1 MTMDARKQRVL
12 QAIVALYGLEG
23 EPVGSSVLANY
34 FDMAVSSATLRN
46 EMAAL
51 TKLGLLEQP
60 HTSAGRVPSAKGYR
74 YYLDHL
80 LTDDQPL
87 DRVTRARVD
96 AVFASLDHEPEKLAQ
111 GAAKALA
118 AISGCTAAVSTPCA
132 EDLCIAHYEVVQV
145 GRSAAAVLAV
155 TTAGYVRTRVARV
168 RTGLSRENAAALAA
182 LLNRNLT
189 FVAPVDL
196 SSRLLSELCGQ
207 ISPELVPV
215 VSAAAAILQDS
226 TTPHVFL
233 GGEQH
238 LLDWPQLDGKV
249 GTILTLLNDEEEAAR
264 LIAPLDEQNESIL
277 LGEDIE
283 PQIPGLCIVSDRYLV
298 GGGLWGS
305 IALIGPTRMPFQK
318 LMPLLH
324 AFADQLGEGMSGKRK
339 DTPQMAAPRRTVIYK
354 EPNTAPQA
362 EPEAAPEE
370 TAAAPETDEAE
381 KTDGKKKEG
390 FFNKKA
396 RELEAVKAKLD
407 AAEKNANQA
416 KDQLLRMA
424 AEYENYRK
432 RSTREADQKFND
444 GISFAV
450 NQIIPILDTLD
461 MAANAPT
468 TDENYKKGVTMT
480 LDKAAKALAALHVEE
495 IEALGKPFDPN
506 FMNAVQQIPAPDGQE
521 SGTVITVYQKGYKL
535 GDKIVRHATVVV
547 AE

>member
-74 YYLDHL
+74 YYLDNL
-80 LTDDQPL
+80 LSANEPL

-132 EDLCIAHYEVVQV
+132 EDLCISHFEVVQL

-168 RTGLSRENAAALAA
+168 RTGLSRDNAAALAA
-182 LLNRNLT
+182 VLNQHLT

-196 SSRLLSELCGQ
+196 NRRMLSELCSQ
-207 ISPELVPV
+207 IRPELVPV
-215 VSAAAAILQDS
+215 VSAAAAILQDCAQ
-226 TTPHVFL
+226 PHVFL
-233 GGEQH
+233 GGEQY
-238 LLDWPQLDGKV
+238 LLDWPQLEGKV
-249 GTILTLLNDEEEAAR
+249 GDILTLLNDDTQAAQ
-264 LIAPLDEQNESIL
+264 LIAPPARQEGCIL

-318 LMPLLH
+318 LVPLLH
-324 AFADQLGEGMSGKRK
+324 AFADELGEGMSGKRK
-339 DTPQMAAPRRTVIYK
+339 DTPQAAVPRRAAPYNK
-354 EPNTAPQA
+354 E
-362 EPEAAPEE
+362 
-370 TAAAPETDEAE
+370 D
-381 KTDGKKKEG
+381 
-390 FFNKKA
+390 
-396 RELEAVKAKLD
+396 LV
-407 AAEKNANQA
+407 
-416 KDQLLRMA
+416 
-424 AEYENYRK
+424 
-432 RSTREADQKFND
+432 
-444 GISFAV
+444 
-450 NQIIPILDTLD
+450 
-461 MAANAPT
+461 
-468 TDENYKKGVTMT
+468 
-480 LDKAAKALAALHVEE
+480 
-495 IEALGKPFDPN
+495 
-506 FMNAVQQIPAPDGQE
+506 
-521 SGTVITVYQKGYKL
+521 
-535 GDKIVRHATVVV
+535 
-547 AE
+547 

>member
-1 MTMDARKQRVL
+1 M
-12 QAIVALYGLEG
+12 
-23 EPVGSSVLANY
+23 LANY

-74 YYLDHL
+74 YYLDNL

-118 AISGCTAAVSTPCA
+118 AGCTAAVSTPCA

-196 SSRLLSELCGQ
+196 STRMLSELCSQ
-207 ISPELVPV
+207 IAPELVPV

-226 TTPHVFL
+226 VKPHVFL
-233 GGEQH
+233 GGEQY
-238 LLDWPQLDGKV
+238 LLDWPQLDGRV
-249 GTILTLLNDEEEAAR
+249 GDILTLLNDEEQAAS
-264 LIAPLDEQNESIL
+264 LIAPPDNRSESVL
-277 LGEDIE
+277 LGEDLE

-324 AFADQLGEGMSGKRK
+324 EFADQLGEGMSGKRK
-339 DTPQMAAPRRTVIYK
+339 DTPQAAVPRRTVIYK
-354 EPNTAPQA
+354 E
-362 EPEAAPEE
+362 
-370 TAAAPETDEAE
+370 D
-381 KTDGKKKEG
+381 
-390 FFNKKA
+390 
-396 RELEAVKAKLD
+396 LE
-407 AAEKNANQA
+407 
-416 KDQLLRMA
+416 
-424 AEYENYRK
+424 
-432 RSTREADQKFND
+432 
-444 GISFAV
+444 
-450 NQIIPILDTLD
+450 
-461 MAANAPT
+461 
-468 TDENYKKGVTMT
+468 
-480 LDKAAKALAALHVEE
+480 
-495 IEALGKPFDPN
+495 
-506 FMNAVQQIPAPDGQE
+506 
-521 SGTVITVYQKGYKL
+521 
-535 GDKIVRHATVVV
+535 
-547 AE
+547 

>member
-168 RTGLSRENAAALAA
+168 RTGLPGNAAALAA

-196 SSRLLSELCGQ
+196 SPRLLAELCSQ

-215 VSAAAAILQDS
+215 ISAAPPSCRIPPSPMCIWVVSSTCWTAPAGRQGGQHPEPAERRRAAAAS
-226 TTPHVFL
+226 
-233 GGEQH
+233 
-238 LLDWPQLDGKV
+238 
-249 GTILTLLNDEEEAAR
+249 
-264 LIAPLDEQNESIL
+264 
-277 LGEDIE
+277 
-283 PQIPGLCIVSDRYLV
+283 
-298 GGGLWGS
+298 
-305 IALIGPTRMPFQK
+305 
-318 LMPLLH
+318 LH
-324 AFADQLGEGMSGKRK
+324 
-339 DTPQMAAPRRTVIYK
+339 PRQSR
-354 EPNTAPQA
+354 
-362 EPEAAPEE
+362 
-370 TAAAPETDEAE
+370 
-381 KTDGKKKEG
+381 
-390 FFNKKA
+390 
-396 RELEAVKAKLD
+396 
-407 AAEKNANQA
+407 
-416 KDQLLRMA
+416 
-424 AEYENYRK
+424 
-432 RSTREADQKFND
+432 
-444 GISFAV
+444 
-450 NQIIPILDTLD
+450 
-461 MAANAPT
+461 
-468 TDENYKKGVTMT
+468 
-480 LDKAAKALAALHVEE
+480 AKASCWARTWNLRS
-495 IEALGKPFDPN
+495 
-506 FMNAVQQIPAPDGQE
+506 PACA
-521 SGTVITVYQKGYKL
+521 S
-535 GDKIVRHATVVV
+535 
-547 AE
+547 